1 MTLFD
6 QSFADLQAIKSKRNP
21 DDYNIVFFGDSWV
34 QRSIGSDVRFV
45 SNDIFE
51 VAMQRAMDFNPLLFA
66 YGGDGAFTGTED
78 NLNFLVEKINSL
90 NKDKNGDRVP
100 FFMVPGNHDAARS
113 NNTLSLDNYKKIIGP
128 EDIHWYIDLPSFRLR
143 LVGLNSL
150 YHYVY
155 KEYGLTESELEFLDN
170 ILPYNRCHM
179 NVFVDMHV
187 PPREPQLDWVG
198 EDAFPNERGRK
209 EFYNIVRNRVS
220 KVLLGH
226 IHDFQLAEAH
236 DVKFI
241 LSGGGGAT
249 LNVCAR
255 FHIVVINIRRHGN
268 FNVITQHFVPVGWQR
283 ATEPVSP

>member
-6 QSFADLQAIKSKRNP
+6 QSFANLEAIKSKRNP
-21 DDYNIVFFGDSWV
+21 DDYNIVYFGDSWV
-34 QRSIGSDVRFV
+34 QRGIGIV

-51 VAMQRAMDFNPLLFA
+51 VAMQRAMDFDPLLFA
-66 YGGDGAFTGTED
+66 YGGDGAYTGTED
-78 NLNFLVEKINSL
+78 NLNFLVDRINSL

-113 NNTLSLDNYKKIIGP
+113 GNTLSLDNYKKIIGP
-128 EDIHWYIDLPSFRLR
+128 EDIHWCIDLHKFRLR

-155 KEYGLTESELEFLDN
+155 KEYGLTENELEFLDN
-170 ILPYNRCHM
+170 SLPNDRCHM
-179 NVFVDMHV
+179 NVFVVMHV

-198 EDAFPNERGRK
+198 EDAFPNERGRRD
-209 EFYNIVRNRVS
+209 FYEIVRNRVS
-220 KVLLGH
+220 RVLLGH

-255 FHIVVINIRRHGN
+255 FHIVLINIRNHGN
-268 FNVITQHFVPVGWQR
+268 FSVITQKFVPVGWQR